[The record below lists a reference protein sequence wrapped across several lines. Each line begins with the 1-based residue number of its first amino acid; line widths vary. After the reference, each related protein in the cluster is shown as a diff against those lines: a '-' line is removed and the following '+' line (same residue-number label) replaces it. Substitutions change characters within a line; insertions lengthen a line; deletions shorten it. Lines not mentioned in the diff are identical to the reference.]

1 MRYGSVCS
9 GIEAASL
16 AWESLGWVPA
26 WFSEIEPFPS
36 AVLAHHWPATTNLG
50 DMTKIAELVRSGS
63 VEAPDILVGGT
74 PCQAFSV
81 AGLRNGL
88 ADARGQ
94 LTLSYVELA
103 DAIDDTRRQRGE
115 KESIIVWEN
124 VPGVL
129 SSKDN
134 AFGCFLAALAGED
147 EPLVPSGKKWT
158 NAGYVSGPKRAIA
171 WIIKDAQ
178 YFGVAQRRR
187 RVFVVAS
194 ARDDIN
200 PAEILFE
207 FDGLRRDSAP
217 SREAGKAVAAL
228 TASGVGTCGA
238 DDNQAQAGHLISSK
252 FDENGLPHTVGTLC
266 SDTHPGAYTGQD
278 AYTGRIVPQV
288 FSSTGASYWAAG
300 CGVLRARPQESHE
313 HLAVFNWQAGGNTS
327 STLGLGEISGALQ
340 CNNIPAVLFPKKQ
353 EIMGGQHPNAG
364 LGVDVCPTLTEAM
377 GMGEGH
383 IPITHGPL
391 YAFSFK
397 DSGGD
402 ASVEISPTLRAGNS
416 SESNANGGQ
425 PPAIAYAFAEN
436 SSSAVRLQNGDGQIT
451 GAVSAGGGKP
461 GQGYPAVLAF
471 QERGRESGR
480 SLETNGDLA
489 YALTAPCGGG
499 RAQERNICDFR
510 TMAVRRL
517 TPRECERLQGM
528 PDDHTPIPYGRA
540 IRSEKLDKD
549 YAKYQMRGGRAKT
562 FEECCAAASDGP
574 RYKAIG
580 NSMAVNVMHW
590 LGQRIAAA
598 LPSPLYDVIYADPP
612 WQYGSKPNRGV
623 LLDYSTMSVAEL
635 CGMQV
640 KSIASQN
647 AALFMWVTGAM
658 VSEALAVGAAWG
670 FKFIRIDKVWE
681 KKKHTGSRHGVVGPW
696 GMNDAEFLLLFTR
709 GKVCGNQ
716 TERNQYTVYE
726 ERYTGIHSGKPHF
739 FRGQIERRF
748 KNARRI
754 ELFARTSSPGWD
766 VWGDQAPNATRLSL
780 IEPED
785 TL

>member
-16 AWESLGWVPA
+16 AWEPLGWTPI

-36 AVLAHHWPATTNLG
+36 AVLAHRWPTVTNLG
-50 DMTKIAELVRSGS
+50 DMTKIAELVRAGS

-103 DAIDDTRRQRGE
+103 DAIDDTRRERGE

-178 YFGVAQRRR
+178 YFGVAQQRR
-187 RVFVVAS
+187 RVLLIAS
-194 ARDDIN
+194 ARNDLN
-200 PAEILFE
+200 PAKVLFE
-207 FDGLRRDSAP
+207 LESYSGSVSPDLIRSKRCTTTIDGSSLYRFRRTDSYIADGL
-217 SREAGKAVAAL
+217 
-228 TASGVGTCGA
+228 
-238 DDNQAQAGHLISSK
+238 
-252 FDENGLPHTVGTLC
+252 
-266 SDTHPGAYTGQD
+266 
-278 AYTGRIVPQV
+278 
-288 FSSTGASYWAAG
+288 
-300 CGVLRARPQESHE
+300 
-313 HLAVFNWQAGGNTS
+313 S
-327 STLGLGEISGALQ
+327 STLSAR
-340 CNNIPAVLFPKKQ
+340 
-353 EIMGGQHPNAG
+353 
-364 LGVDVCPTLTEAM
+364 D
-377 GMGEGH
+377 
-383 IPITHGPL
+383 
-391 YAFSFK
+391 YK
-397 DSGGD
+397 DARD
-402 ASVEISPTLRAGNS
+402 LVVT
-416 SESNANGGQ
+416 
-425 PPAIAYAFAEN
+425 
-436 SSSAVRLQNGDGQIT
+436 GDG
-451 GAVSAGGGKP
+451 
-461 GQGYPAVLAF
+461 
-471 QERGRESGR
+471 R
-480 SLETNGDLA
+480 
-489 YALTAPCGGG
+489 
-499 RAQERNICDFR
+499 
-510 TMAVRRL
+510 VRKL
-517 TPRECERLQGM
+517 LPVEYERLNGFS
-528 PDDHTPIPYGRA
+528 DNHTLINYKG
-540 IRSEKLDKD
+540 KLVTD
-549 YAKYQMRGGRAKT
+549 A
-562 FEECCAAASDGP
+562 P

-590 LGQRIAAA
+590 LGQRIADV
-598 LPSPLYDVIYADPP
+598 LPPLLYDVIYADPP

-658 VSEALAVGAAWG
+658 VSEALTVGAAWG

-726 ERYTGIHSGKPHF
+726 EKYTGIHSGKPHF
-739 FRGQIERRF
+739 FREQIERRF

-766 VWGDQAPNATRLSL
+766 VWGDQAPNAARLSL

>member
-50 DMTKIAELVRSGS
+50 DMTKIAELVRSGK
-63 VEAPDILVGGT
+63 VEAPGILVGGT

-88 ADARGQ
+88 ADTRGQ

-103 DAIDDTRRQRGE
+103 DAIDDTRRQCGE

-288 FSSTGASYWAAG
+288 FSSTGAGYWAAG
-300 CGVLRARPQESHE
+300 CGVLRARPQVSHE
-313 HLAVFNWQAGGNTS
+313 HL
-327 STLGLGEISGALQ
+327 
-340 CNNIPAVLFPKKQ
+340 AVLFPKKQ

-364 LGVDVCPTLTEAM
+364 FGVDVCPTLTEAM
-377 GMGEGH
+377 GMGGGH
-383 IPITHGPL
+383 IPITHSALSCLTPWDSQEKRIHDVANGVYPTL
-391 YAFSFK
+391 SSRC
-397 DSGGD
+397 SGGGTVD
-402 ASVEISPTLRAGNS
+402 GY
-416 SESNANGGQ
+416 
-425 PPAIAYAFAEN
+425 IAY
-436 SSSAVRLQNGDGQIT
+436 SPQ
-451 GAVSAGGGKP
+451 
-461 GQGYPAVLAF
+461 
-471 QERGRESGR
+471 
-480 SLETNGDLA
+480 
-489 YALTAPCGGG
+489 YA
-499 RAQERNICDFR
+499 Q
-510 TMAVRRL
+510 MAVRRL

-528 PDDHTPIPYGRA
+528 PDDHTLIPYGRA
-540 IRSEKLDKD
+540 IRPEKLDKD

-623 LLDYSTMSVAEL
+623 LLDYPTMPVSEL
-635 CGMQV
+635 CAMQV
-640 KSIASQN
+640 KSIASPN
-647 AALFMWVTGAM
+647 SALFMWVTGAM
-658 VSEALAVGAAWG
+658 ISEALIVGAAWG

-726 ERYTGIHSGKPHF
+726 EKYTGIHSGKPHF
-739 FRGQIERRF
+739 FREQIERRF

-754 ELFARTSSPGWD
+754 ELFARTSSTGWD
-766 VWGDQAPNATRLSL
+766 VWGNQAPNATKLLL
-780 IEPED
+780 IEPEGG
-785 TL
+785 L

>member
-16 AWESLGWVPA
+16 AWESLDWVPA

-36 AVLAHHWPATTNLG
+36 AVLAHHWPAITNLG
-50 DMTKIAELVRSGS
+50 DMTKIAELVRSGK

-88 ADARGQ
+88 ADTRGQ

-134 AFGCFLAALAGED
+134 AFGCFLAGLAGESC
-147 EPLVPSGKKWT
+147 ELQPAGGKWT
-158 NAGYVSGPKRAIA
+158 NSGYVLGPQRTVA
-171 WIIKDAQ
+171 WRILDAQ

-194 ARDDIN
+194 ARKGFD
-200 PAEILFE
+200 PREVLFE
-207 FDGLRRDSAP
+207 SEGVRRDTPP
-217 SREAGKAVAAL
+217 SREAGKEATATSRSRVKIGSHWDSELNPHPTLNQSHNTGGIGASNQELFSQRGAGIVSTL
-228 TASGVGTCGA
+228 TASGVGACGA
-238 DDNQAQAGHLISSK
+238 DDNQAQAGHLTPDTVGALDTECGFSK
-252 FDENGLPHTVGTLC
+252 ATHQSINAGHLITQRAFRMTAFGEYADDETGSTCKARDWKDATDLAVCVTGDIPHTQKAEGFDG
-266 SDTHPGAYTGQD
+266 SEDG
-278 AYTGRIVPQV
+278 TGRGQTIV
-288 FSSTGASYWAAG
+288 TA
-300 CGVLRARPQESHE
+300 
-313 HLAVFNWQAGGNTS
+313 FNWQAGGNTS
-327 STLGLGEISGALQ
+327 ATLGADEHVTGALQ
-340 CNNIPAVLFPKKQ
+340 CRQTPA
-353 EIMGGQHPNAG
+353 I
-364 LGVDVCPTLTEAM
+364 
-377 GMGEGH
+377 
-383 IPITHGPL
+383 
-391 YAFSFK
+391 AFSSK
-397 DSGGD
+397 DHGGD
-402 ASVEISPTLRAGNS
+402 ATEELSPTLRAGS
-416 SESNANGGQ
+416 HATSHANAGA
-425 PPAIAYAFAEN
+425 PPAVAYSAAF
-436 SSSAVRLQNGDGQIT
+436 
-451 GAVSAGGGKP
+451 
-461 GQGYPAVLAF
+461 AF
-471 QERGRESGR
+471 QERGREGGR

-489 YALTAPCGGG
+489 YALTAPTGGSRG
-499 RAQERNICDFR
+499 QERNICDFR

-528 PDDHTPIPYGRA
+528 PDDHTLIPYGRA
-540 IRSEKLDKD
+540 IRPEKMAED
-549 YAKYQMRGGRAKT
+549 YAKYLMRGGRAKS
-562 FEECCAAASDGP
+562 FEDCRAAATDGP

-580 NSMAVNVMHW
+580 NSMAINVMHW
-590 LGQRIAAA
+590 LGQRIAAT
-598 LPSPLYDVIYADPP
+598 LPPPLYDVIYADPP

-623 LLDYSTMSVAEL
+623 SLEYPTMSLTEL
-635 CGMQV
+635 CTMQV
-640 KSIASQN
+640 KSIASPN

-658 VSEALAVGAAWG
+658 VSEALIVGAAWG

-726 ERYTGIHSGKPHF
+726 EKYTGIHSGKPHF
-739 FRGQIERRF
+739 FREQIERRF

-754 ELFARTSSPGWD
+754 ELFARTSSTSWD
-766 VWGDQAPNATRLSL
+766 VWGNQAPNATRLTL
-780 IEPED
+780 IEPEGI
-785 TL
+785 L

>member
-36 AVLAHHWPATTNLG
+36 AVLAYRWPTVTNLG

-103 DAIDDTRRQRGE
+103 DAIDNMRRQRGE

-147 EPLVPSGKKWT
+147 DPLVPSGKKWT
-158 NAGYVSGPKRAIA
+158 NVGYVSGPKRAIA

-200 PAEILFE
+200 PAEVLFE
-207 FDGLRRDSAP
+207 FDSLRRDIAP
-217 SREAGKAVAAL
+217 SRETGKAVTAL
-228 TASGVGTCGA
+228 TANGVGTCGA
-238 DDNQAQAGHLISSK
+238 DDNQDRAGHLVLSK
-252 FDENGLPHTVGTLC
+252 AFRMTALGEYADDETASTC
-266 SDTHPGAYTGQD
+266 KARDYKD
-278 AYTGRIVPQV
+278 ATD
-288 FSSTGASYWAAG
+288 
-300 CGVLRARPQESHE
+300 
-313 HLAVFNWQAGGNTS
+313 LAIAFNWQAAGNTS
-327 STLGLGEISGALQ
+327 SSLGFCEISGALQ
-340 CNNIPAVLFPKKQ
+340 CNKIPAVLS
-353 EIMGGQHPNAG
+353 HS
-364 LGVDVCPTLTEAM
+364 
-377 GMGEGH
+377 
-383 IPITHGPL
+383 PL
-391 YAFSFK
+391 YAFSYK

-402 ASVEISPTLRAGNS
+402 ISFNISPTLRAGNS
-416 SESNANGGQ
+416 TESNANGGQ
-425 PPAIAYAFAEN
+425 PPAII
-436 SSSAVRLQNGDGQIT
+436 DGM
-451 GAVSAGGGKP
+451 
-461 GQGYPAVLAF
+461 
-471 QERGRESGR
+471 
-480 SLETNGDLA
+480 D
-489 YALTAPCGGG
+489 
-499 RAQERNICDFR
+499 
-510 TMAVRRL
+510 VRRL
-517 TPRECERLQGM
+517 TVVECERLQGI
-528 PDDHTPIPYGRA
+528 PDNYTLIPHGKTKKIRA
-540 IRSEKLDKD
+540 DEYLYLRHHFPE
-549 YAKYQMRGGRAKT
+549 MT
-562 FEECCAAASDGP
+562 TEETRRNSADGP

-590 LGQRIAAA
+590 LGQRIAVA

-623 LLDYSTMSVAEL
+623 SLEYSTMSVAEL
-635 CGMQV
+635 CAMQV

-658 VSEALAVGAAWG
+658 ISEALIVGAAWG
-670 FKFIRIDKVWE
+670 FKFIRVDKVWE

-709 GKVCGNQ
+709 GKVCGKQ

-726 ERYTGIHSGKPHF
+726 EKYTGIHSGKPHF
-739 FRGQIERRF
+739 FREQIERRF

-754 ELFARTSSPGWD
+754 ELFARTSSLGWD
-766 VWGDQAPNATRLSL
+766 VWGDQAPNATKLLL
-780 IEPED
+780 IDPEGG
-785 TL
+785 L

>member
-9 GIEAASL
+9 GIEAVSL
-16 AWESLGWVPA
+16 AWEPLGWA
-26 WFSEIEPFPS
+26 ATWFSEIEPFPS
-36 AVLAHHWPATTNLG
+36 AVLAHRWPTVTNLG

-115 KESIIVWEN
+115 KKSIIVWEN

-147 EPLVPSGKKWT
+147 EPLVPSGEKWT

-217 SREAGKAVAAL
+217 SRESGKAVAAL
-228 TASGVGTCGA
+228 TANGVGTCGA
-238 DDNQAQAGHLISSK
+238 DDNQATAGHLVLSK
-252 FDENGLPHTVGTLC
+252 AFRMTALGEYADD
-266 SDTHPGAYTGQD
+266 DTASTCKARDYKD
-278 AYTGRIVPQV
+278 ATD
-288 FSSTGASYWAAG
+288 
-300 CGVLRARPQESHE
+300 
-313 HLAVFNWQAGGNTS
+313 LAIAFNWQAGGNTS
-327 STLGLGEISGALQ
+327 STLGFREISGALQ
-340 CNNIPAVLFPKKQ
+340 CNNIPAVLFQKEQ
-353 EIMGGQHPNAG
+353 QSTCI
-364 LGVDVCPTLTEAM
+364 D
-377 GMGEGH
+377 
-383 IPITHGPL
+383 IPL
-391 YAFSFK
+391 YAFSYK
-397 DSGGD
+397 DYGGD
-402 ASVEISPTLRAGNS
+402 ASVDISPTLRAGNS
-416 SESNANGGQ
+416 CESNANGGQ
-425 PPAIAYAFAEN
+425 PPAVAYCLQHAQIGRVDTAGPQGKGWQEEVGFTLDSRSTAD
-436 SSSAVRLQNGDGQIT
+436 AVVVQ
-451 GAVSAGGGKP
+451 
-461 GQGYPAVLAF
+461 
-471 QERGRESGR
+471 
-480 SLETNGDLA
+480 
-489 YALTAPCGGG
+489 
-499 RAQERNICDFR
+499 
-510 TMAVRRL
+510 MAVRRL

-528 PDDHTPIPYGRA
+528 PDDHTLIPYGRA
-540 IRSEKLDKD
+540 IRPEKMAED
-549 YAKYQMRGGRAKT
+549 YARYLMRGGRTKS
-562 FEECCAAASDGP
+562 FEDCCRAAADGP

-580 NSMAVNVMHW
+580 NSMAVNVMQW

-598 LPSPLYDVIYADPP
+598 LPPPLYDVIYADPP

-623 LLDYSTMSVAEL
+623 SLEYSTMSLTEL
-635 CGMQV
+635 CTMQV
-640 KSIASQN
+640 RGIASPN
-647 AALFMWVTGAM
+647 SALFMWVTGAM
-658 VSEALAVGAAWG
+658 VSEALTVGAAWG

-709 GKVCGNQ
+709 GKVCSNQ

-726 ERYTGIHSGKPHF
+726 EKYTGTHSGKPHF
-739 FRGQIERRF
+739 FREQIERRF

-766 VWGDQAPNATRLSL
+766 VWGDQAPNAKSL
-780 IEPED
+780 ALLEPEEAE
-785 TL
+785 

>member
-9 GIEAASL
+9 GIEAVSL
-16 AWESLGWVPA
+16 AWEPLGWA
-26 WFSEIEPFPS
+26 ATWFSEIEPFPS
-36 AVLAHHWPATTNLG
+36 AVLAHRWPTVTNLG

-103 DAIDDTRRQRGE
+103 DAIDDARRQRGE

-200 PAEILFE
+200 PEEILFE

-217 SREAGKAVAAL
+217 SRESGKAVAAL
-228 TASGVGTCGA
+228 TANGVGTCGA

-252 FDENGLPHTVGTLC
+252 FDSNGLPYTVGTLC

-288 FSSTGASYWAAG
+288 FSSTGAGSWGAG

-327 STLGLGEISGALQ
+327 RALGANEHVTGALQ
-340 CNNIPAVLFPKKQ
+340 CNQVPA
-353 EIMGGQHPNAG
+353 I
-364 LGVDVCPTLTEAM
+364 
-377 GMGEGH
+377 
-383 IPITHGPL
+383 
-391 YAFSFK
+391 AFSSK
-397 DSGGD
+397 DYGGD

-416 SESNANGGQ
+416 CESNANGGQ

-436 SSSAVRLQNGDGQIT
+436 SSSAVRLENGDGQIT
-451 GAVSAGGGKP
+451 GAVSSGGGKP
-461 GQGYPAVLAF
+461 GQGYPAI
-471 QERGRESGR
+471 
-480 SLETNGDLA
+480 
-489 YALTAPCGGG
+489 LTG
-499 RAQERNICDFR
+499 
-510 TMAVRRL
+510 MAVRRL

-528 PDDHTPIPYGRA
+528 PDDHTLIPYGRA
-540 IRSEKLDKD
+540 IRPEKMAED
-549 YAKYQMRGGRAKT
+549 YVKYLMRGGRTKSL
-562 FEECCAAASDGP
+562 EDCCRAAADGP

-580 NSMAVNVMHW
+580 NSMAVNVMQW

-598 LPSPLYDVIYADPP
+598 LPPLLYDVIYADPP
-612 WQYGSKPNRGV
+612 WHYGSKPNRGV
-623 LLDYSTMSVAEL
+623 SLEYSTMSLTEL
-635 CGMQV
+635 CTMQV
-640 KSIASQN
+640 RGIASPN
-647 AALFMWVTGAM
+647 SALFMWVTGAM
-658 VSEALAVGAAWG
+658 VSEALTVGAAWG

-709 GKVCGNQ
+709 GKVCSNQ

-726 ERYTGIHSGKPHF
+726 EKYTGIHSGKPHF
-739 FRGQIERRF
+739 FREQIERRF

-766 VWGDQAPNATRLSL
+766 VWGDQAPNAKPLAL
-780 IEPED
+780 LEPEEAE
-785 TL
+785 

>member
-16 AWESLGWVPA
+16 AWESLGWSAA

-36 AVLAHHWPATTNLG
+36 AVLAYRWPTVTNLG

-103 DAIDDTRRQRGE
+103 DAIDETRRERGE

-147 EPLVPSGKKWT
+147 EPLVPSGEKWT

-194 ARDDIN
+194 SREDVN
-200 PAEILFE
+200 PAQVLFE
-207 FDGLRRDSAP
+207 FDSLRRDIAP
-217 SREAGKAVAAL
+217 IRETGKAVAAL
-228 TASGVGTCGA
+228 TANGVGTCGA
-238 DDNQAQAGHLISSK
+238 DDNQASAGHLVLSK
-252 FDENGLPHTVGTLC
+252 AFRMTALGEYADDETASTC
-266 SDTHPGAYTGQD
+266 KARDYKD
-278 AYTGRIVPQV
+278 ATD
-288 FSSTGASYWAAG
+288 
-300 CGVLRARPQESHE
+300 
-313 HLAVFNWQAGGNTS
+313 LAIAFNWQASGNTS
-327 STLGLGEISGALQ
+327 SSLGFCEISGALQ
-340 CNNIPAVLFPKKQ
+340 CNNIPAVLS
-353 EIMGGQHPNAG
+353 HS
-364 LGVDVCPTLTEAM
+364 
-377 GMGEGH
+377 
-383 IPITHGPL
+383 PL
-391 YAFSFK
+391 YAFSYK
-397 DSGGD
+397 DSGCD
-402 ASVEISPTLRAGNS
+402 ISFDISPTLRAGNS
-416 SESNANGGQ
+416 TESNANGGQ
-425 PPAIAYAFAEN
+425 PPAVI
-436 SSSAVRLQNGDGQIT
+436 DG
-451 GAVSAGGGKP
+451 
-461 GQGYPAVLAF
+461 F
-471 QERGRESGR
+471 
-480 SLETNGDLA
+480 D
-489 YALTAPCGGG
+489 
-499 RAQERNICDFR
+499 
-510 TMAVRRL
+510 VRRL
-517 TPRECERLQGM
+517 TVVECERLQGI
-528 PDDHTPIPYGRA
+528 PDNYTLIPHGKTKK
-540 IRSEKLDKD
+540 IRSDEYSYLRHHFPEMT
-549 YAKYQMRGGRAKT
+549 A
-562 FEECCAAASDGP
+562 EEARRSSADGP

-590 LGQRIAAA
+590 LGQRIAIA
-598 LPSPLYDVIYADPP
+598 LPLPLYDVIYADPP

-623 LLDYSTMSVAEL
+623 SLKYSTMSVTEL
-635 CGMQV
+635 CAMQV
-640 KSIASQN
+640 RGIASPN
-647 AALFMWVTGAM
+647 SALFMWVTGAM
-658 VSEALAVGAAWG
+658 VSEALIVGAAWG
-670 FKFIRIDKVWE
+670 FKFIRVDKVWE

-726 ERYTGIHSGKPHF
+726 EKYTGIHSGKPHF
-739 FRGQIERRF
+739 FREQIERRF

-766 VWGDQAPNATRLSL
+766 VWGDQAPNAKSLAL
-780 IEPED
+780 IELEEPE
-785 TL
+785 

>member
-50 DMTKIAELVRSGS
+50 DMTKIAELVRSGK

-88 ADARGQ
+88 ADTRGQ

-103 DAIDDTRRQRGE
+103 DAIDDTRRQCGE

-238 DDNQAQAGHLISSK
+238 DDNQAQAGHLIGSK

-288 FSSTGASYWAAG
+288 FSSTGAGYWAAG

-377 GMGEGH
+377 GMGGGH
-383 IPITHGPL
+383 IPITHGL
-391 YAFSFK
+391 IYAFSSK
-397 DSGGD
+397 DCGGD
-402 ASVEISPTLRAGNS
+402 ATEDLSPTLRAGNTEMS
-416 SESNANGGQ
+416 HASGGQ
-425 PPAIAYAFAEN
+425 PPAVAYGLQYTQIGKADTAGPQEDLGFTVDSRSTADAEVTVH
-436 SSSAVRLQNGDGQIT
+436 SVRLANTSSNGWGIQEEVAHTLDCT
-451 GAVSAGGGKP
+451 AG
-461 GQGYPAVLAF
+461 PAV
-471 QERGRESGR
+471 Q
-480 SLETNGDLA
+480 
-489 YALTAPCGGG
+489 Y
-499 RAQERNICDFR
+499 Q
-510 TMAVRRL
+510 MAVRRL

-528 PDDHTPIPYGRA
+528 PDDHTLIPYGRA
-540 IRSEKLDKD
+540 IRPEKLDKD
-549 YAKYQMRGGRAKT
+549 YAKYQMCGGRAKT

-590 LGQRIAAA
+590 LGQRIADV
-598 LPSPLYDVIYADPP
+598 LPPLLYDVIYADPP

-658 VSEALAVGAAWG
+658 VSEALIVGAAWG

-709 GKVCGNQ
+709 GKVCSNQ

-726 ERYTGIHSGKPHF
+726 EKYTGTHSGKPHF
-739 FRGQIERRF
+739 FREQIERRF

-780 IEPED
+780 IEPEGV
-785 TL
+785 L

>member
-16 AWESLGWVPA
+16 AWEPLGWSAA

-36 AVLAHHWPATTNLG
+36 AVLAYRWPTVTNLG

-103 DAIDDTRRQRGE
+103 DAIDETRRERGE

-147 EPLVPSGKKWT
+147 EPLVPSGEKWT

-194 ARDDIN
+194 ARADVN
-200 PAEILFE
+200 PAQVLFE
-207 FDGLRRDSAP
+207 FDGLRRDIAP
-217 SREAGKAVAAL
+217 VREAGKAVAAL
-228 TASGVGTCGA
+228 TANGVGTCGA
-238 DDNQAQAGHLISSK
+238 DDNQATAGHLVLSK
-252 FDENGLPHTVGTLC
+252 AFRMTALGEYADDETASTC
-266 SDTHPGAYTGQD
+266 KARDYKD
-278 AYTGRIVPQV
+278 ATD
-288 FSSTGASYWAAG
+288 
-300 CGVLRARPQESHE
+300 
-313 HLAVFNWQAGGNTS
+313 LAVAFNWQAAGNTS
-327 STLGLGEISGALQ
+327 SSLGFSEISGTLQ
-340 CNNIPAVLFPKKQ
+340 CNNVPAIIFQKEPTV
-353 EIMGGQHPNAG
+353 IGGQHPNAG
-364 LGVDVCPTLTEAM
+364 IGFGICPTLTSAM
-377 GMGEGH
+377 GVGGGH
-383 IPITHGPL
+383 IPITHSPL
-391 YAFSFK
+391 YAFSYK

-402 ASVEISPTLRAGNS
+402 ISFDISPTLRAGNS
-416 SESNANGGQ
+416 TESNANGGQ
-425 PPAIAYAFAEN
+425 PPAII
-436 SSSAVRLQNGDGQIT
+436 DGM
-451 GAVSAGGGKP
+451 
-461 GQGYPAVLAF
+461 
-471 QERGRESGR
+471 
-480 SLETNGDLA
+480 D
-489 YALTAPCGGG
+489 
-499 RAQERNICDFR
+499 
-510 TMAVRRL
+510 VRRL
-517 TPRECERLQGM
+517 TVVECERLQGI
-528 PDDHTPIPYGRA
+528 PDNYTLIPHGKTKKIRA
-540 IRSEKLDKD
+540 DEYLYIRHHFPE
-549 YAKYQMRGGRAKT
+549 MT
-562 FEECCAAASDGP
+562 EEEAHRSSADGP

-580 NSMAVNVMHW
+580 NSMAVNVMQW
-590 LGQRIAAA
+590 LGQRIVAV
-598 LPSPLYDVIYADPP
+598 LPLPLYDVIYADPP

-623 LLDYSTMSVAEL
+623 SLEYSTMPLTEL
-635 CGMQV
+635 CAMQV
-640 KSIASQN
+640 KSIANSN
-647 AALFMWVTGAM
+647 SALFMWVTGAM
-658 VSEALAVGAAWG
+658 ISEALVVGAAWG
-670 FKFIRIDKVWE
+670 FKFIRVDKVWE

-726 ERYTGIHSGKPHF
+726 EKYTGIHSGKPHF
-739 FRGQIERRF
+739 FREQIERRF

-754 ELFARTSSPGWD
+754 ELFARTSSTGWD
-766 VWGDQAPNATRLSL
+766 VWGDQAPNAKSLAL
-780 IEPED
+780 IELEEPE
-785 TL
+785 